1 MPVRLRPSSDLTHA
15 ELAELFTAAYE
26 GYFVPFA
33 VDEATLGYM
42 VDVFDLDLSRS
53 LVAEDGAERLG
64 LANVGLR
71 AARAW
76 LGGVGV
82 VAASRRRG
90 IGELLTRRLLE
101 KARLAGADEM
111 VLEVIVENRPAIAL
125 YEKLGFVR
133 TRELVVAS
141 LPAAEGDGA
150 AAEAA
155 SVDAAQAL
163 VREHRDG
170 EEPWQRADQT
180 VTRLGGRGAGA
191 EGIVAGDAAAIYRL
205 AGETVS
211 LIQAAGD
218 RAGLLQILSVLRA
231 KGTVSAVNYPAGDT
245 VSAALRDAGADVT
258 LRQYEMLIRL

>member
-1 MPVRLRPSSDLTHA
+1 VPVRLRPSSDLTHA

-125 YEKLGFVR
+125 YEKLGLVR

-141 LPAAEGDGA
+141 LPAA
-150 AAEAA
+150 
-155 SVDAAQAL
+155 
-163 VREHRDG
+163 
-170 EEPWQRADQT
+170 
-180 VTRLGGRGAGA
+180 
-191 EGIVAGDAAAIYRL
+191 
-205 AGETVS
+205 
-211 LIQAAGD
+211 
-218 RAGLLQILSVLRA
+218 
-231 KGTVSAVNYPAGDT
+231 
-245 VSAALRDAGADVT
+245 
-258 LRQYEMLIRL
+258 